1 MIVLILVLLVAGFVF
16 ISKAHAGGVIDDN
29 NGNQGY
35 IFVSTG
41 ENNGANSVGH
51 WTNPNCIDGLKGD
64 KGDKGD
70 TGAQGEQGLQGIQGD
85 KGEAGQN
92 GLDGLNGNDGAKGDQ
107 GEQGIQGEKGD
118 AGQDGINGVDGK
130 EGQNGNDGLNGV
142 DGAKGDKGDQGYK
155 GDKGDLGDK
164 GDNGKDVDP
173 KTVEDLQ
180 NKDSL
185 LEKNVSENNSKLD
198 SLDGR
203 VSALEKTQY
212 VIEGAFRV
220 FDSKRLSISPFLRHN
235 IVRNRIDTV
244 GIRFDVKLGSSYEE
258 REIKKMND
266 RVARLEA
273 GGVKKTIV
281 EKTYNTKGELKSVR
295 VHNE

>member
-1 MIVLILVLLVAGFVF
+1 MIVLVLVLLVAGFVF
-16 ISKAHAGGVIDDN
+16 INKAHAGGVIDDN

-41 ENNGANSVGH
+41 ENNGSNSVGH

-92 GLDGLNGNDGAKGDQ
+92 GLDGL
-107 GEQGIQGEKGD
+107 
-118 AGQDGINGVDGK
+118 
-130 EGQNGNDGLNGV
+130 NGNDGLNGV

-244 GIRFDVKLGSSYEE
+244 GVRFDIKLGSSYEE